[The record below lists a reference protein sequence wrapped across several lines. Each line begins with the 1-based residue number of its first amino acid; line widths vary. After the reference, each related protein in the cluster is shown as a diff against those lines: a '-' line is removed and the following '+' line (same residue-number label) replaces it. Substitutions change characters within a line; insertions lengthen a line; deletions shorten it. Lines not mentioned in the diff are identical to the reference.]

1 MALRPYLDRAL
12 DRGDDD
18 EHVEAEPPRQQSEPL
33 HTRTVPERVISNLL
47 LEDEFRIRLRD
58 ERESHSRP
66 TTPPVPV
73 LTVRVAGSTGVTA
86 LPRDVIVMTHTD
98 HHNSNDRTIA
108 VAPSPSPAVER
119 SSVTIP
125 QYSRRAIFAIWAA
138 AALPMAALAWIVAP
152 YMASSSHASN
162 PLVRALLVCL
172 TAGLVWQFV
181 LVVALVWFEQRS
193 LRWTTLR
200 DALWLR
206 APRNPK
212 TGKRG
217 GKMRWMVLP
226 LVVALAAEE
235 FIPTFAQPANR
246 DFGTFIGSTA
256 GHAFMHGAWG
266 WFALILVMMTFNTV
280 LGEELLFR
288 GFLLPRMN
296 GAFGD
301 RDWVANGV
309 LFAGYHM
316 HEPWV
321 IIPSVIVDTF
331 VLAGA
336 SKRYRSA
343 WVGIAVH
350 SAQSVF
356 FAVLL
361 LALVVK

>member
-1 MALRPYLDRAL
+1 
-12 DRGDDD
+12 
-18 EHVEAEPPRQQSEPL
+18 
-33 HTRTVPERVISNLL
+33 
-47 LEDEFRIRLRD
+47 
-58 ERESHSRP
+58 
-66 TTPPVPV
+66 
-73 LTVRVAGSTGVTA
+73 
-86 LPRDVIVMTHTD
+86 MTLTD
-98 HHNSNDRTIA
+98 HHNSNDQDHRRRPLA
-108 VAPSPSPAVER
+108 VAGSANG

-138 AALPMAALAWIVAP
+138 AALPMAVLSWIVAP
-152 YMASSSHASN
+152 WMASSFHGGN

-181 LVVALVWFEQRS
+181 LVVTLVWFEQRS

-217 GKMRWMVLP
+217 GKMWWIVLP
-226 LVVALAAEE
+226 LIVALAAEE
-235 FIPTFAQPANR
+235 LIPTFAQPANR
-246 DFGTFIGSTA
+246 DFGTFIGTTA

-266 WFALILVMMTFNTV
+266 WFALILVEMTFNTV

-301 RDWVANGV
+301 RDWIANGV

-321 IIPSVIVDTF
+321 IIPSVHRRHVRARRC
-331 VLAGA
+331 VE
-336 SKRYRSA
+336 
-343 WVGIAVH
+343 
-350 SAQSVF
+350 
-356 FAVLL
+356 
-361 LALVVK
+361 ALPERLGRHRRP

>member
-1 MALRPYLDRAL
+1 
-12 DRGDDD
+12 
-18 EHVEAEPPRQQSEPL
+18 
-33 HTRTVPERVISNLL
+33 
-47 LEDEFRIRLRD
+47 
-58 ERESHSRP
+58 
-66 TTPPVPV
+66 
-73 LTVRVAGSTGVTA
+73 
-86 LPRDVIVMTHTD
+86 
-98 HHNSNDRTIA
+98 
-108 VAPSPSPAVER
+108 
-119 SSVTIP
+119 
-125 QYSRRAIFAIWAA
+125 
-138 AALPMAALAWIVAP
+138 
-152 YMASSSHASN
+152 MASSSHASS
-162 PLVRALLVCL
+162 PLVRALLVCM

-181 LVVALVWFEQRS
+181 LVVALVWHEQRS
-193 LRWTTLR
+193 LRWTVLR

-217 GKMRWMVLP
+217 GKMWWIVLP
-226 LVVALAAEE
+226 LVVAFGVEE

-246 DFGTFIGSTA
+246 DLGAFINSTA

-266 WFALILVMMTFNTV
+266 WFALILVLFLFNTV

-296 GAFGD
+296 GVFGD

-321 IIPSVIVDTF
+321 IIPTVLVDTF
-331 VLAGA
+331 VIAGA

-356 FAVLL
+356 FGVLL
-361 LALVVK
+361 LALVLK

>member
-1 MALRPYLDRAL
+1 
-12 DRGDDD
+12 
-18 EHVEAEPPRQQSEPL
+18 
-33 HTRTVPERVISNLL
+33 
-47 LEDEFRIRLRD
+47 
-58 ERESHSRP
+58 
-66 TTPPVPV
+66 
-73 LTVRVAGSTGVTA
+73 
-86 LPRDVIVMTHTD
+86 MTLTD

-152 YMASSSHASN
+152 WMASSSHASN

-217 GKMRWMVLP
+217 GKLWWIALP

-235 FIPTFAQPANR
+235 LIPTFAQPANR